1 MVLTKKGWVYFLIRE
16 YPEDRSHYKDEESI
30 CKDTRY
36 YVLRVDPVN
45 DTSEAIKLQPGD
57 GTMSAN
63 TANLVNMAIK
73 LGNDGCIYQLQM
85 NLEGFKILKY
95 TF

>member
-1 MVLTKKGWVYFLIRE
+1 
-16 YPEDRSHYKDEESI
+16 
-30 CKDTRY
+30 
-36 YVLRVDPVN
+36 VN